1 MKKVG
6 LALVFLIAAL
16 HVYIAWFEIFAWTTR
31 GPRVF
36 PTLPPELFAQTVEL
50 AANQGLYNG
59 FLAAGLLWALL
70 IRDPRWQR
78 NVATCF
84 LVFVALAGVGAA
96 VTLSVRAG
104 LLQFGPAVAALL
116 LLHGGGL
123 WRGPE
128 GGAR

>member
-1 MKKVG
+1 MKMLG
-6 LALVFLIAAL
+6 LALVFLIAVL

-31 GPRVF
+31 GPSVF

-104 LLQFGPAVAALL
+104 LLQFIPAVAALL
-116 LLHGGGL
+116 LLHAGGR